1 MQGSI
6 KKRVGKR
13 GVTWSAVV
21 DLGRDPVTGAR
32 KQKRLTARTR
42 QDVEDMLT
50 KTLHELRTG
59 VYLEPSTQPLGEFLV
74 EWHKTLTIRESTRWR
89 YERIIARDLVPGLGA
104 VPLGRLTAA
113 HVQQL
118 VTKKLERLSPQ
129 TVAQIYQ
136 VLDQALDRAV
146 DWQLILRNPCQSV
159 KPPRIPRREMH
170 VWNPEQ
176 VRTFLTHTEGQEL
189 AALWRMALGTAMR
202 QSELLALRWSDA
214 NLDRRDVLVTR
225 TWSRIK
231 GAWIMGDVKTAAG
244 RRRISL
250 PASCV
255 QALKALR
262 AERDLSS
269 GDDLIWTFTPRVAGY
284 RFGVA
289 QQGTGLPRIRFHD
302 LRHTSATLMLLN
314 GEHPKV
320 VSQRL
325 GHSSVAITMDRYS
338 HVLEGMQEDAADRLD
353 ALLVGDQMVTKRP
366 QRAQEMA

>member
-6 KKRVGKR
+6 QKRVGKR
-13 GVTWSAVV
+13 GVTWTAIV
-21 DLGRDPVTGAR
+21 DLGRDPVTGNR

-42 QDVEDMLT
+42 KDVEEQLT
-50 KTLHELRTG
+50 KTLHDLRTG
-59 VYLEPSTQPLGEFLV
+59 VYLEPSSQPLGEFLV
-74 EWHKTLTIRESTRWR
+74 QWHKTLTLRESTRWR
-89 YERIIARDLVPGLGA
+89 YERIIARDLVPDLSA

-146 DWQLILRNPCQSV
+146 DWQLILRNPCRSV
-159 KPPRIPRREMH
+159 KPPRIPRREMQ

-176 VRTFLTHTEGQEL
+176 VRAFLAHTEGQPL
-189 AALWRMALGTAMR
+189 AGLWRMALGTAMR
-202 QSELLALRWSDA
+202 QSELLALRWSDVD
-214 NLDRRDVLVTR
+214 LDRRDAVVTR
-225 TWSRIK
+225 TWSRIR

-244 RRRISL
+244 RRRIKL
-250 PASCV
+250 PASCI

-262 AERDLSS
+262 TEQEPTSE
-269 GDDLIWTFTPRVAGY
+269 DDLIWTFTPRVAGY
-284 RFGVA
+284 RFQVA
-289 QQGTGLPRIRFHD
+289 QRGTGLPKIRFHD

-338 HVLEGMQEDAADRLD
+338 HVLEGMEEDAADRLD
-353 ALLVGDQMVTKRP
+353 ALLVGDQMVTKTSR
-366 QRAQEMA
+366 RTEEMA